1 MSEKNTDFKEIT
13 NKELAEVYEKIG
25 DVGRT
30 VPFTPEDVKAYLDK
44 AIMFWRGER
53 SKKNKNAEIAIYYI
67 DAFQSVRVSL
77 FGSTLEKDVK
87 DAAKSY
93 RKTQRV

>member
-1 MSEKNTDFKEIT
+1 MEKPKVDIKKIS

-25 DVGRT
+25 NIGRT

-53 SKKNKNAEIAIYYI
+53 SKKNKNAEIAVYYI
-67 DAFQSVRVSL
+67 DAFQSMRVSL